1 MSTLVLPAGV
11 FVISVILTGLL
22 RALALRLRI
31 LDVPVERSAHSAP
44 TPVGGGAA
52 IVLLNVAYALYFY
65 ADGTLP
71 HSIFMAL
78 LGAFAVA
85 FLGFIDDLRSIH
97 ARWRVPLHFAVAI
110 WSVAWLGDV
119 APIDLGLVSIDSQ
132 WILQPLAVVALVWLL
147 NLYNFMDGIDGIAGS
162 ELVCISLVS
171 LFFVINTS
179 DDSVT
184 LIMVVLSAASAG
196 FLVWNWEPA
205 SIFMGDVGSGFS
217 GFILGLLA
225 LITMQQGSMTVWSWL
240 ILLGVFVV
248 DATITLLRRFLAK
261 ERWYDGHASHAY
273 QHAARR
279 YGSHGKVTIAVVLIN
294 ICWLTPWSVAS
305 VFYPKLG
312 FFLSL
317 FALGPLVMLA
327 LKFDAGK
334 SGQFDITE

>member
-1 MSTLVLPAGV
+1 MSSLVLPAGV

-22 RALALRLRI
+22 RALALRIRI
-31 LDVPVERSAHSAP
+31 LDVPVDRSAHSAP

-52 IVLLNVAYALYFY
+52 IVLLSAASALYFY

-78 LGAFAVA
+78 LGAYVVA

-97 ARWRVPLHFAVAI
+97 AKWRVPLHIAAAI

-119 APIDLGLVSIDSQ
+119 APIDFGLVSINSQ

-162 ELVCISLVS
+162 ELVCVNLVS
-171 LFFVINTS
+171 LFFVINST
-179 DDSVT
+179 DYSVT
-184 LIMVVLSAASAG
+184 LIIMVLGAASAG
-196 FLVWNWEPA
+196 FLAWNWEPA
-205 SIFMGDVGSGFS
+205 RIFMGDVGSGFS
-217 GFILGLLA
+217 GFMLGLLA

-248 DATITLLRRFLAK
+248 DATITLLRRFLVG
-261 ERWYDGHASHAY
+261 ERWYDGHTSHAY
-273 QHAARR
+273 QHAARH
-279 YGSHGKVTIAVVLIN
+279 YKSHGKVTMTVVLIN

-305 VFYPKLG
+305 VVFPKLG

-317 FALGPLVMLA
+317 LALGPLVMLA

-334 SGQFDITE
+334 SGQFAMTD